1 MRRHRGDRRR
11 NLIVSGELAIF
22 LAVVAV
28 VAILGVGIGMLVAR
42 PLGRA
47 AERLDEDE
55 GDGND

>member
-1 MRRHRGDRRR
+1 M
-11 NLIVSGELAIF
+11 STELAAFVI
-22 LAVVAV
+22 VVAV
-28 VAILGVGIGMLVAR
+28 IAILGVGIGMLVAR

>member
-1 MRRHRGDRRR
+1 
-11 NLIVSGELAIF
+11 VSADLAVF
-22 LAVVAV
+22 VVVVAV
-28 VAILGVGIGMLVAR
+28 IAILGVGIGMLVAR

>member
-1 MRRHRGDRRR
+1 M
-11 NLIVSGELAIF
+11 SGELAAF
-22 LAVVAV
+22 VVV
-28 VAILGVGIGMLVAR
+28 VVVIAILGVGIGMLVAR

>member
-1 MRRHRGDRRR
+1 M
-11 NLIVSGELAIF
+11 SGELALF
-22 LAVVAV
+22 AVVV
-28 VAILGVGIGMLVAR
+28 VIVAIVGVVIGMLVAR

>member
-1 MRRHRGDRRR
+1 MSGDVAVFV
-11 NLIVSGELAIF
+11 LVVS
-22 LAVVAV
+22 V

-47 AERLDEDE
+47 ADRLDEDE

>member
-1 MRRHRGDRRR
+1 M
-11 NLIVSGELAIF
+11 SGELAAF
-22 LAVVAV
+22 VVGVAV
-28 VAILGVGIGMLVAR
+28 IAIVGVVIGMLVAR

>member
-1 MRRHRGDRRR
+1 MTA
-11 NLIVSGELAIF
+11 ELVAF
-22 LAVVAV
+22 VVVVAV
-28 VAILGVGIGMLVAR
+28 IAILGIGIGMLVAR

>member
-1 MRRHRGDRRR
+1 M
-11 NLIVSGELAIF
+11 SAELAAF
-22 LAVVAV
+22 LIAVAV

>member
-1 MRRHRGDRRR
+1 
-11 NLIVSGELAIF
+11 VSTELAAFVI
-22 LAVVAV
+22 VVAV
-28 VAILGVGIGMLVAR
+28 IAILGVGIGMLVAR

>member
-1 MRRHRGDRRR
+1 M
-11 NLIVSGELAIF
+11 SGELAAF
-22 LAVVAV
+22 VVVVAV
-28 VAILGVGIGMLVAR
+28 IAILGVGIGMLVAR

>member
-1 MRRHRGDRRR
+1 MT
-11 NLIVSGELAIF
+11 GELAAF
-22 LAVVAV
+22 VVVVAV
-28 VAILGVGIGMLVAR
+28 IAILGVGIGMLVAR

>member
-1 MRRHRGDRRR
+1 
-11 NLIVSGELAIF
+11 VSGELAIF

-47 AERLDEDE
+47 AEQLDEDE